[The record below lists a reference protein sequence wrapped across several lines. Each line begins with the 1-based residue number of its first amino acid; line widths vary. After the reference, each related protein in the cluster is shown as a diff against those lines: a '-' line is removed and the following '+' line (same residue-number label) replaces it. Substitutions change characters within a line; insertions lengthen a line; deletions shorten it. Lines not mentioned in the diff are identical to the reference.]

1 MINHREVDDTAR
13 EILAPETDTV
23 VAGVGGSGGKKRR
36 KSRKVRKSRKEK
48 KPKKRKTLK
57 KRKPIFV
64 RSFCRRGRR

>member
-23 VAGVGGSGGKKRR
+23 VTEVGGSGGKKRR

>member
-1 MINHREVDDTAR
+1 MINHSEVDDTAR

-23 VAGVGGSGGKKRR
+23 LGGSGGKKRR